1 MQIQFWT
8 EGEIDDTSFV
18 WRMSCSWQ
26 ITSTR
31 QTPSLS
37 IQFIYYYLFIKR
49 FSNRF
54 QHLATIKIDVCTGRH
69 ANQQTTATLI
79 VRLLVPFSN
88 SVFLIGGPLP
98 MQTAAHLI
106 EPNREE
112 ICTWASSIWSCALA
126 NRCLC
131 NAVCVWRCT
140 VIAHVRLMNVV
151 HTCDYFASIQAWW
164 RLRTHTR
171 CCFHCLCIGN
181 GQSQIIV
188 VRVCCEPS
196 LLFVL
201 ITVVRTQFKA
211 LA

>member
-69 ANQQTTATLI
+69 ANQQT
-79 VRLLVPFSN
+79 RLLVPFSN

-131 NAVCVWRCT
+131 NAVCVALHRHCT
-140 VIAHVRLMNVV
+140 CA
-151 HTCDYFASIQAWW
+151 
-164 RLRTHTR
+164 THE
-171 CCFHCLCIGN
+171 CCPHM
-181 GQSQIIV
+181 
-188 VRVCCEPS
+188 R
-196 LLFVL
+196 
-201 ITVVRTQFKA
+201 
-211 LA
+211 